1 MWLYNSCYL
10 ERKKLASLICH
21 NCDRLFVIIPNIRH
35 SFLLLWWKSTDLL
48 SKCVKWYLNRLFRGL
63 LFKYQKRKKT
73 AVMSLIL
80 IKGSTTVKG
89 AVRWSSFVFMFRLKL
104 TGFSWVS
111 QLMFLLLLKLL
122 SEPHCPSSLL
132 CGCFLLPPEPEPE
145 PATHVSHCRSCLHHN
160 ARIDPSLW
168 TVFRRSQSWWTKFP
182 RCPTFNVKM
191 KVVYIP
197 PDALMWSTLSLPLMK
212 SLFLTN

>member
-132 CGCFLLPPEPEPE
+132 CGCFCCHQNQNQNQQLMSATVG
-145 PATHVSHCRSCLHHN
+145 PASITTPGSIHRSGPCSD
-160 ARIDPSLW
+160 AVRADG
-168 TVFRRSQSWWTKFP
+168 QSFP
-182 RCPTFNVKM
+182 DVQLSMWRWRLFTFPQM
-191 KVVYIP
+191 
-197 PDALMWSTLSLPLMK
+197 L
-212 SLFLTN
+212 